1 MTICKSIHV
10 ATNGIIL
17 FYFFYSG
24 VSFISPLWASLY
36 HVFIHFTANGH
47 LDYLHVLDI
56 VYSVAMSTG
65 VHVSFRVM
73 VFSGYMPKKW
83 DYRIIWDGKYNNMEN
98 QRRRQQKM
106 RWLDSIMNSM
116 YMNMNKLWEIVKNR
130 EAWCAAVHEVAKG
143 WAWFSDWTAKNDRS
157 IFSF

>member
-1 MTICKSIHV
+1 M
-10 ATNGIIL
+10 
-17 FYFFYSG
+17 
-24 VSFISPLWASLY
+24 
-36 HVFIHFTANGH
+36 
-47 LDYLHVLDI
+47 
-56 VYSVAMSTG
+56 
-65 VHVSFRVM
+65 HVSFRVM

-130 EAWCAAVHEVAKG
+130 EA
-143 WAWFSDWTAKNDRS
+143 
-157 IFSF
+157 